1 MIRLAEP
8 YTYDGVCG
16 HTQPLFTLARR
27 PSSNIKYES
36 YLVLEEEAM
45 LNLDRDIH
53 SLSDFKRKT
62 PEFIEQLEETGEP
75 VVLTI
80 NGRAK
85 LIVQDAASYQKM
97 LELLDRAETIEAIRE
112 GLESVR
118 QGKTMSL
125 TQFDRGMRKKFRPSK
140 KK

>member
-1 MIRLAEP
+1 
-8 YTYDGVCG
+8 
-16 HTQPLFTLARR
+16 
-27 PSSNIKYES
+27 
-36 YLVLEEEAM
+36 M
-45 LNLDRDIH
+45 LNIGRDIH

-62 PEFIEQLEETGEP
+62 PEFIEQMEQTGAP

-85 LIVQDAASYQKM
+85 IVVQDAASYQRM

-112 GLESVR
+112 GLESVK

-125 TQFDRGMRKKFRPSK
+125 DEFDKQMRKKIRASK
-140 KK
+140 KR